1 MYLQHAGERG
11 NLRRLRVSLARGV
24 SVSLRIALPLGGA
37 TRRGSRRRRRRRVAT
52 GSLDGARVWY
62 RVFSWP
68 ATHCIDPLLLEA
80 LPLLSSQSYLVPR
93 GGGQRQGMIRPGAP
107 TPLPPLSWDAALLVL
122 SSGLVPPCPPS
133 TTYSLLPV
141 RSALGPWV
149 LLSPVLVVSWS
160 QGRRSSGRTQPDAS
174 SGSGTG

>member
-11 NLRRLRVSLARGV
+11 NLRTLRVSLARGV

-37 TRRGSRRRRRRRVAT
+37 TRRGSRRRRSRRRRRRRRVAT

-80 LPLLSSQSYLVPR
+80 LPLLSSQSYSR
-93 GGGQRQGMIRPGAP
+93 
-107 TPLPPLSWDAALLVL
+107 T
-122 SSGLVPPCPPS
+122 SS
-133 TTYSLLPV
+133 
-141 RSALGPWV
+141 
-149 LLSPVLVVSWS
+149 
-160 QGRRSSGRTQPDAS
+160 
-174 SGSGTG
+174 